1 VLPLADQNMTKL
13 MVRRATAFAIA
24 PGHGNMPATMPDEP
38 GGMSRP
44 LTGFTVGITG
54 HRRWEE
60 QAEMLGRRG
69 AQVQHGP
76 VMHTNLLHDADET
89 VRATEQVL
97 AAPVDHVVLTTAVG
111 TRSWFAAADSAG
123 LDVALVAA
131 CRRANVLARGPKARS
146 AAIGAGLDVHWQAP
160 GETSAELLAR
170 LAELGVAGTRV
181 VVQRD
186 GGEPVLADGVRTLG
200 AEVVDVPVYRWQLP
214 DDPAPAQRLIDAA
227 IGGRLDAMTFTCAYG
242 VGATFALADDP
253 DALAAALD
261 GPVRAVAVGPVTAAA
276 LRRHGVVN
284 VVEPERA
291 RLGAMIQALVADLSR
306 AHRIL
311 RLGPVEGRWQ
321 GAAVVHHD
329 ESVVTLTPGEARVL
343 DVLLERA
350 PAVVPKAEL
359 VDEGVD
365 EHAAEAAIG
374 RLRAK
379 LGPLGPG
386 IRVVRRR
393 GYTCELAVEPAEAA
407 RRAVS

>member
-1 VLPLADQNMTKL
+1 V
-13 MVRRATAFAIA
+13 ATTFAIA
-24 PGHGNMPATMPDEP
+24 PGHGNMPATTDDEP
-38 GGMSRP
+38 GSMSGP

-69 AQVQHGP
+69 AQVLHGP
-76 VMHTNLLHDADET
+76 VMHTNLLHDTDET
-89 VRATEQVL
+89 LRATEQVL

-123 LDVALVAA
+123 LDGELVAA
-131 CRRANVLARGPKARS
+131 CRQANVLARGPKARS

-170 LAELGVAGTRV
+170 LAELDVAGTRV
-181 VVQRD
+181 AVQRD
-186 GGEPVLADGVRTLG
+186 GGGPVLADAVRELG
-200 AEVVDVPVYRWQLP
+200 AEVVDVPIYRWQLP
-214 DDPAPAQRLIDAA
+214 DDPGPAQRLIDAA
-227 IGGRLDAMTFTCAYG
+227 IGGRLDAVTFTCAYG
-242 VGATFALADDP
+242 VGATFAIADDP
-253 DALAAALD
+253 AALAAALD
-261 GPVRAVAVGPVTAAA
+261 GPVRAIAVGPVTASA
-276 LRRHGVVN
+276 LRRHGVTN
-284 VVEPERA
+284 IVEPERA
-291 RLGAMIQALVADLSR
+291 RLGSMIQAVVADLSR
-306 AHRIL
+306 AHRVL

-321 GAAVVHHD
+321 GAAVVHPD
-329 ESVVTLTPGEARVL
+329 QSVVTLTPGEARVL
-343 DVLLERA
+343 DLLLERA

-359 VDEGVD
+359 VDDGVD

-393 GYTCELAVEPAEAA
+393 GYTCELAVEPAAVAGRAA
-407 RRAVS
+407 G